1 MSLTPAIFLD
11 KDGTLLLDQPY
22 NVDPSRMAFAPGVAD
37 GLSRLAQIGAP
48 LFVITNQPGVELGLF
63 EEAAL
68 GRVRRRLCR
77 MFAVSR
83 ARLSGFYYC
92 PHARR
97 DAIEPGQPPCNCRK
111 PSPGLLQRAAREYG
125 IDLHR
130 SWLIGDILDD
140 VEAGRR
146 AGCRTM
152 LIDGK
157 GVEAGCAEGRWRV
170 PDRIATC
177 FDHAAAKVAAAMRS
191 EAMA

>member
-1 MSLTPAIFLD
+1 MALTPAIFLD
-11 KDGTLLLDQPY
+11 KDGTLLQDEPY
-22 NVDPSRMAFAPGVAD
+22 NVDPARMRFAPGVAE
-37 GLSRLAQIGAP
+37 GLSRLAAVGAP
-48 LFVITNQPGVELGLF
+48 LFVVTNQPGVELGLF

-68 GRVRRRLCR
+68 GRVRRRLGR

-83 ARLSGFYYC
+83 AKLSGFYYC

-97 DAIEPGQPPCNCRK
+97 DGGDPDKPPCPCRK
-111 PSPGLLQRAAREYG
+111 PNPGLLHRAAREYG
-125 IDLHR
+125 VDLRR

-146 AGCRTM
+146 AGCHTV
-152 LIDGK
+152 LIDNGNETEW
-157 GVEAGCAEGRWRV
+157 VHGRWRV
-170 PDRIATC
+170 PDRVATC